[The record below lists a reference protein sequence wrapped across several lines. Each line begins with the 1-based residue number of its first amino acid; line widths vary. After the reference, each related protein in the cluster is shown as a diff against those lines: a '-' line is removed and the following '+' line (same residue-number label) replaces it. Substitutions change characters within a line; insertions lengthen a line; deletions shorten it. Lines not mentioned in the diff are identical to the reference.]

1 MPVDIYDLLASQD
14 VSVTTLTQLDSA
26 IKNTTIDRTN
36 TKFWNGPIT
45 VYRTIESSRTYPH
58 GIVIPEV
65 STIGTVSMAPGES
78 ATLQPPDSEVWHIKG
93 IVGTGV
99 GGTATCSISWTDGTT
114 SVNIDNGQSM
124 TTSGLSQFIY
134 SATPPM
140 TGSQPLTITNSLYL
154 EFEETGGAQGVIFQI
169 AYHKVSL

>member
-14 VSVTTLTQLDSA
+14 VSATTLAQLDAA
-26 IKNTTIDRTN
+26 IKNTSIDRTN

-58 GIVIPEV
+58 GIVIPEAG
-65 STIGTVSMAPGES
+65 TIGTVSMAPGES

-99 GGTATCSISWTDGTT
+99 GGTATGSISWFDGTS
-114 SVNIDNGQSM
+114 SVNIDSGQSFS
-124 TTSGLSQFIY
+124 TGGNQFTY
-134 SATPPM
+134 AATPPM

-154 EFEETGGAQGVIFQI
+154 VFEETGGAQGVIFQI

>member
-1 MPVDIYDLLASQD
+1 MAVDIYDLLASQD
-14 VSVTTLTQLDSA
+14 VSVTTLTQLDAA

-58 GIVIPEV
+58 GIVIPEA

-78 ATLQPPDSEVWHIKG
+78 ATLQPPESEVWHIKG
-93 IVGTGV
+93 ITGTGV
-99 GGTATCSISWTDGTT
+99 GGTATCSISWTDGTAT
-114 SVNIDNGQSM
+114 VNIDRSQSF
-124 TTSGLSQFIY
+124 TTDGRNQFIY
-134 SATPPM
+134 ADTPPI
-140 TGSQPLTITNSLYL
+140 TGSQPLTLTNSLYL
-154 EFEETGGAQGVIFQI
+154 EFEETGSSYGVIFAV

>member
-1 MPVDIYDLLASQD
+1 MPVDIYDLLATQA
-14 VSVTTLTQLDSA
+14 VSATTLSQLDSA
-26 IKNTTIDRTN
+26 IKNSIIDRTN

-58 GIVIPEV
+58 GIVIPEAG
-65 STIGTVSMAPGES
+65 TIDTVSMPPSES
-78 ATLQPPDSEVWHIKG
+78 ATLQPPASEVWHIKG

-99 GGTATCSISWTDGTT
+99 GGTATANLSWTDGSST
-114 SVNIDNGQSM
+114 VLIDRSTFVSTGPN
-124 TTSGLSQFIY
+124 QFLY
-134 SATPPM
+134 STTPPV

-154 EFEETGGAQGVIFQI
+154 EFEEDGGAAGVIFEI

>member
-14 VSVTTLTQLDSA
+14 VSATTLAQLDAA
-26 IKNTTIDRTN
+26 IKNTSIDRTN

-58 GIVIPEV
+58 GIVIPEAG
-65 STIGTVSMAPGES
+65 TIVTVSMAPGES

-99 GGTATCSISWTDGTT
+99 GGTANATLSWTDGSSAVYIDLSSFTT
-114 SVNIDNGQSM
+114 GG
-124 TTSGLSQFIY
+124 TSQFLY
-134 SATPPM
+134 ATTPPI

-154 EFEETGGAQGVIFQI
+154 EFEETSGSAGISFAI